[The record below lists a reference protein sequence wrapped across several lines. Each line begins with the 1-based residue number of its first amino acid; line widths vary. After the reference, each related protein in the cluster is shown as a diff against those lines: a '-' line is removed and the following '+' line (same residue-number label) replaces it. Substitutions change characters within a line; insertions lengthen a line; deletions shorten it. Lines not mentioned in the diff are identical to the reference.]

1 MPPRPDVS
9 AERKNQILEAAL
21 RVFARRGFHKARMD
35 DIAAEARLS
44 KGALYWYFQGKDAIL
59 QALVDKV
66 FSLIMRDM
74 LRIAGNHDQPVPERL
89 RQVARGAEESVAFF
103 EAAMPFMHE
112 IYALATRPGPVRTA
126 MQGYYRRYKAAL
138 ADLLAEGM
146 ARGELRPHDPAV
158 MAVAFIVQFEGL
170 LLLWVVSPEDFDLH
184 AHWQPMAEFFIQSLL
199 SEGTQAAR

>member
-1 MPPRPDVS
+1 MSPRPDVS

-21 RVFARRGFHKARMD
+21 RVFARRGFYKARMD
-35 DIAAEARLS
+35 DIAEEAHLS
-44 KGALYWYFQGKDAIL
+44 KGALYWYFRGKDAIL
-59 QALVDKV
+59 QALVDKM
-66 FSLIMRDM
+66 FTLIMRDM
-74 LRIAGNHDQPVPERL
+74 LHTAADHDRPVPERL
-89 RQVARGAEESVAFF
+89 RQVARSAEESVGFF

-112 IYALATRPGPVRTA
+112 IYALATRPGPVRTT
-126 MQGYYRRYKAAL
+126 MQGYYRRYKAVL

-146 ARGELRPHDPAV
+146 ARGELRSHDPAM

-199 SEGTQAAR
+199 PEMP